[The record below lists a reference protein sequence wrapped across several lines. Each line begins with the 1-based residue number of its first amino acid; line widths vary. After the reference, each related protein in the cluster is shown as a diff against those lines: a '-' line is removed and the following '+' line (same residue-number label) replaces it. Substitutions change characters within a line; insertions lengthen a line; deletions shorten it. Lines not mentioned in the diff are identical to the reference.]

1 MRQPADVVLCDARIG
16 LGVHAMRN
24 ARHRYVVDEEG
35 KQTAVIVG
43 IEEYREL
50 LDALEELDS
59 IRAYDAAKTSGEK
72 PVPFEEAVGKI
83 ERTRR

>member
-1 MRQPADVVLCDARIG
+1 
-16 LGVHAMRN
+16 MRN
-24 ARHRYVVDEEG
+24 TRHRYVVDEEG

-43 IEEYREL
+43 IAEYREL

-59 IRAYDAAKTSGEK
+59 IRAYDAAKASGEK
-72 PVPFEEAVGKI
+72 PVPFDEAASEI

>member
-1 MRQPADVVLCDARIG
+1 MG
-16 LGVHAMRN
+16 N
-24 ARHRYVVDEEG
+24 AHQRYVVDEEG

>member
-1 MRQPADVVLCDARIG
+1 
-16 LGVHAMRN
+16 MRN
-24 ARHRYVVDEEG
+24 TQHRYVVDEQG

-50 LDALEELDS
+50 LDALDELDS
-59 IRAYDAAKTSGEK
+59 IRAYDGAKTSGEK
-72 PVPFEEAVGKI
+72 PVPFEEAIAKI